1 MEIRDIKIYSIPV
14 DFRTWILVK
23 VETNEPGLFG
33 WGEATVEWKARSV
46 SAALLELRELCIGE
60 DPQRIAHLVRKLVTR
75 HYWDPGVIGM
85 SAISGIE
92 MACWDIFGKS
102 IGRPVV
108 DLLGGAVRD
117 RVPVYT
123 HLGFGDSSHVYEKS
137 MTANAL
143 QSLEH
148 IIERGYHAVKVVNVP
163 FHNQH
168 VFASRRTAY
177 FSMMDEILDA
187 CHGRIDVALDAHG
200 RCGSIGSAQSLLSF
214 FAGRNLLF
222 LEEILRPVPAA
233 TLASLARQFDVRLAT
248 GERLVQ
254 LRDFVDLGCERAV
267 SVFQPD
273 IAHCGGLMAA
283 CRVAT
288 IAAGFNISI
297 APHNPLGVVASS
309 AGLHFAMATENF
321 LVQEEMSAH
330 FNAARDFIETPI
342 QFDSGY
348 WTMKPCV
355 GLGITVDEAFAARL
369 QGRNEPLLTS
379 SAIDPDGTLVDW

>member
-1 MEIRDIKIYSIPV
+1 VQIRDIKVYSIPV

-23 VETNEPGLFG
+23 VETSEPGLFG
-33 WGEATVEWKARSV
+33 WGEATVEWKSRSV
-46 SAALLELRELCIGE
+46 GAALQELKDLCVGE
-60 DPQRIAHLVRKLVTR
+60 DPLRISHLVRKMIKR

-102 IGRPVV
+102 VGRPVV

-123 HLGFGDSSHVYEKS
+123 HLGFGSSQHVYEKS
-137 MTANAL
+137 MTTEAME
-143 QSLEH
+143 SLEK

-163 FHNQH
+163 FHNQY
-168 VFASRRTAY
+168 VFAAQRTAY
-177 FSMMDEILDA
+177 FGMMDEILDA

-200 RCGSIGSAQSLLSF
+200 ICGSVGSAETLLSF
-214 FAGRNLLF
+214 FSGRNLLF
-222 LEEILRPVPAA
+222 LEEILRPGPAA
-233 TLASLARQFDVRLAT
+233 TLANLARKFDVRLAT
-248 GERLVQ
+248 GERLVE
-254 LRDFVDLGCERAV
+254 LRDFVDLACERAV
-267 SVFQPD
+267 AVFQPD
-273 IAHCGGLMAA
+273 IAHCGGLLAA
-283 CRVAT
+283 TRVAT
-288 IAAGFNISI
+288 IAAGFNISV

-309 AGLHFAMATENF
+309 AGLHFALATENF

-330 FNAARDFIETPI
+330 FSAASDFIETSI

-355 GLGITVDEAFAARL
+355 GLGVTVDEVFVARL

-379 SAIDPDGTLVDW
+379 SAVDPDGSLVDW